1 MKRCSPAS
9 NSPPRSPIFRS
20 KRRNFRRRETE
31 IDSSSEVSLSTASR
45 ESEKAED
52 SSSLASQTSRSPD
65 DLKSVRLSRV
75 SGLPA
80 DRLLSVGCP
89 LLDSGLLGGLRA
101 GELTELVGESSSGK
115 TQFSLQTA
123 LEAAVRGETVLYIV
137 TEGNFPSV
145 RLDQMVR
152 ARQVEEA
159 RERILVKQARNLSHL
174 LAVVGE
180 EVRQVVE
187 EQPGVSLVIVDSVAS
202 LVRSEGELRTGLER
216 VSVIHKLGQSLLQL
230 TGRLGLAVLAVNQ
243 VTGRVGER
251 GDVWGR
257 EQVASLGHAWT
268 QYPNTRLWLTK
279 TSYVINSNALQG
291 LMADTRLRTLNVDW
305 SCRLPN
311 TRHYFYVDNRGCHGI
326 KIED

>member
-123 LEAAVRGETVLYIV
+123 LEAADKTDIYIEYTMQAET
-137 TEGNFPSV
+137 E
-145 RLDQMVR
+145 
-152 ARQVEEA
+152 RQQLCA
-159 RERILVKQARNLSHL
+159 SWLS
-174 LAVVGE
+174 
-180 EVRQVVE
+180 
-187 EQPGVSLVIVDSVAS
+187 
-202 LVRSEGELRTGLER
+202 
-216 VSVIHKLGQSLLQL
+216 
-230 TGRLGLAVLAVNQ
+230 
-243 VTGRVGER
+243 
-251 GDVWGR
+251 
-257 EQVASLGHAWT
+257 
-268 QYPNTRLWLTK
+268 
-279 TSYVINSNALQG
+279 
-291 LMADTRLRTLNVDW
+291 
-305 SCRLPN
+305 
-311 TRHYFYVDNRGCHGI
+311 
-326 KIED
+326 